1 MDFLGDTELE
11 LDELEPLVNLDEEDE
26 EEAELFE
33 SFKDFVEVCLPP
45 GDTHELLL
53 SLLALEEDEEE
64 LSGSGFV
71 SSTSSPISST
81 VTKSS
86 MLNFCSSKWEVPE
99 ETTSSLTSS

>member
-33 SFKDFVEVCLPP
+33 SFEDFAEVCLPP
-45 GDTHELLL
+45 DDTHELLL
-53 SLLALEEDEEE
+53 SLLALEDEEE

-99 ETTSSLTSS
+99 ETTSSVTSS